1 MFVSNYVISDYGTKA
16 VMGVPAHDERDRDFA
31 TEFNLPV
38 IQVVNDDEVLVNSH
52 KFNGLSVESGR
63 NKVVEVA
70 KVRVCCV
77 VGLYDSVVIV
87 SLP

>member
-38 IQVVNDDEVLVNSH
+38 IQIVNDDEVLVNSD
-52 KFNGLSVESGR
+52 KFNGLSVERGR
-63 NKVVEVA
+63 TEVVEVA
-70 KVRVCCV
+70 KVCMSCV
-77 VGLYDSVVIV
+77 VGLCDSVV
-87 SLP
+87 

>member
-38 IQVVNDDEVLVNSH
+38 IQVVNDDEVLVNSD
-52 KFNGLSVESGR
+52 KFNGLSVERGR
-63 NKVVEVA
+63 TEVVEVS
-70 KVRVCCV
+70 KVCMSCV
-77 VGLYDSVVIV
+77 VGLCDSVV
-87 SLP
+87 